1 VGTLPVRIGE
11 KAARYLNIIVMI
23 LIYLVIIY
31 LVFVPRYFTP
41 VMLIILLAVKRL
53 ILAVR
58 VHLEPRPQ
66 EPPEDYEHWPTWF
79 AAFGFYHN
87 RALGGLLI
95 LGMIID
101 AVLRVFLPG
110 FWPMN

>member
-1 VGTLPVRIGE
+1 MV
-11 KAARYLNIIVMI
+11 
-23 LIYLVIIY
+23 LIYLVVLY
-31 LVFVPRYFTP
+31 LVFIPRYFTP
-41 VMLIILLAVKRL
+41 AMLIILLAVNRL
-53 ILAVR
+53 ILAIR
-58 VHLEPRPQ
+58 VHTQPRPQ
-66 EPPEDYEHWPTWF
+66 EPPDDYEHWPTWF

-95 LGMIID
+95 LGLIID